1 MRMPSITIFTRSPA
15 SYTEEEEK
23 ISAASRTIGT
33 ALIGVA
39 VVGVVALWIWADG
52 LKSTDAHSPSFEA
65 IMGANLLI
73 GLASA
78 SAGAVLG
85 FIFGI
90 PRTLSVAERQA
101 VANAVKE
108 GGGAEKNQAVMAI
121 NSNLERISDWLT
133 TLLVGA
139 TLVQIKDIIAWI
151 GGLGSKLFSA
161 TPPSND
167 AIVPVVIILFFSL
180 SFLGIYLIT
189 RLYLT
194 SALSLLAKSGGI
206 SPDSQ
211 VELGSNLRAAVESGK
226 GPDIAA
232 ALKALNNA
240 KLTDEDRAEPA
251 LNATVV
257 RALAKVLSSGV
268 ASGLPNSKAAIL
280 SAADNAAASATI
292 AEGLKQDIAT
302 KSVTT
307 GDATL
312 DANMVAKL
320 NRAGASATP
329 QKTQL
334 TILTERFDAALKSGQ
349 ANDVTAAFTSIVE
362 TALPSCA
369 KEDAA
374 LNAKVVRVIAK
385 MIQIKASPD
394 GAKAVDV
401 MRDAAL
407 RAAKDPIVADG
418 LRQSFDDGSLT
429 TGDPALDEDIKGRL
443 AQK

>member
-1 MRMPSITIFTRSPA
+1 M
-15 SYTEEEEK
+15 
-23 ISAASRTIGT
+23 
-33 ALIGVA
+33 
-39 VVGVVALWIWADG
+39 
-52 LKSTDAHSPSFEA
+52 
-65 IMGANLLI
+65 
-73 GLASA
+73 
-78 SAGAVLG
+78 
-85 FIFGI
+85 
-90 PRTLSVAERQA
+90 
-101 VANAVKE
+101 
-108 GGGAEKNQAVMAI
+108 
-121 NSNLERISDWLT
+121 
-133 TLLVGA
+133 
-139 TLVQIKDIIAWI
+139 
-151 GGLGSKLFSA
+151 
-161 TPPSND
+161 
-167 AIVPVVIILFFSL
+167 
-180 SFLGIYLIT
+180 
-189 RLYLT
+189 
-194 SALSLLAKSGGI
+194 
-206 SPDSQ
+206 
-211 VELGSNLRAAVESGK
+211 
-226 GPDIAA
+226 
-232 ALKALNNA
+232 
-240 KLTDEDRAEPA
+240 TDEDRAEPA